1 MGRRELLARVK
12 KRKLKDTAIAY
23 KLCAHISHQFTCCLD
38 GSARRDQVVQNQ
50 HGIFRADGIGVDLDR
65 IRSILELVAL
75 ADRLARQFARLTCG
89 NKALKTTPGSG

>member
-50 HGIFRADGIGVDLDR
+50 TRYL
-65 IRSILELVAL
+65 
-75 ADRLARQFARLTCG
+75 
-89 NKALKTTPGSG
+89 